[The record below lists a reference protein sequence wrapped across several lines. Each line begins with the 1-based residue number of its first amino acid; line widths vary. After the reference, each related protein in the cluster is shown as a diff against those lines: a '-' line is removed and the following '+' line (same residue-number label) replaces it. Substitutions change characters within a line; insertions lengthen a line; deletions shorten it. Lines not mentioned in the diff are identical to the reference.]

1 MFSPDQIRN
10 YRNRRESQNCG
21 APGSGVGDGPSYPVR
36 LVWRWRGSA
45 PRRPGVHCASSSP
58 QLARAGGPGQCS
70 QHSAAPPVTS
80 TPAVR
85 TPTADSDGDQPAPA
99 LGMGPSSSDADHRH
113 QLQLNQLI
121 QLTQLTQLYQLPW
134 AAWRQRQPQPPPQMS
149 TSKM

>member
-21 APGSGVGDGPSYPVR
+21 APGSGVGDGPWYPVR

-85 TPTADSDGDQPAPA
+85 TPAAHSDGDQPGPA

-121 QLTQLTQLYQLPW
+121 QLTQLIQLYQLTW